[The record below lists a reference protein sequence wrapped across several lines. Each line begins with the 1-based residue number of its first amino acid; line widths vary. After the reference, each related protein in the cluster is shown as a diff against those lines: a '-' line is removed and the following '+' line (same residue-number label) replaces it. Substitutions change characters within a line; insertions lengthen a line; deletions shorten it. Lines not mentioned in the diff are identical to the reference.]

1 MFQYSYISYL
11 QWRALDILNYIPE
24 NKAKETHLRA
34 VNVSIPL
41 HILLAMARPQHP
53 ESYS

>member
-11 QWRALDILNYIPE
+11 QWRALDILNPIPE
-24 NKAKETHLRA
+24 IKVTEAHLRA
-34 VNVSIPL
+34 VNGSTPL
-41 HILLAMARPQHP
+41 HILRAMARPQHP